1 MSSAAIE
8 RSSTSSAKASNA
20 VQKEA
25 TGSKDLFDTKMGTSP
40 ARFSTAEK
48 GKQKQDLNPFGP
60 STSAKRLPP
69 PTAKAVRELKGFLRN
84 QSVQHTAKQKRIAN
98 EEATRVERLP
108 NAANAIISNE
118 KLDAYALAI
127 EHPRGGDKA
136 YDITSKTGLIANKH
150 YDAENTQLAFDS
162 AIRTTGY
169 WNDRDSVKTQIRR
182 QLESG
187 PAYFKGSSKDGDR
200 FDTFHTINGPK
211 GSETVTA
218 QWYYRIHQPG
228 DQKSDIPFLVS
239 LQPRKERAGEG
250 R

>member
-1 MSSAAIE
+1 MHLQSLLQILLEAQVQKIIIFDYEDTLFICVNHNYILELPEKGQRFRFGQPKAKPLCRYAMAVRSSHTNPGNSHSSHSNSSHQNTSSAAIE

-25 TGSKDLFDTKMGTSP
+25 TGSKDLLDTKMGTSP
-40 ARFSTAEK
+40 AKFSTAEK

-84 QSVQHTAKQKRIAN
+84 QTVQHTAKQKRIAN
-98 EEATRVERLP
+98 EAATRVERLP

-136 YDITSKTGLIANKH
+136 YDIT
-150 YDAENTQLAFDS
+150 
-162 AIRTTGY
+162 RGY
-169 WNDRDSVKTQIRR
+169 LKI
-182 QLESG
+182 
-187 PAYFKGSSKDGDR
+187 
-200 FDTFHTINGPK
+200 
-211 GSETVTA
+211 
-218 QWYYRIHQPG
+218 
-228 DQKSDIPFLVS
+228 
-239 LQPRKERAGEG
+239 
-250 R
+250 